1 MMVTEPMVNC
11 RSSLNFSLEKSL
23 LLGSAMVS
31 LLQCL
36 PPILLENGP
45 PGIVLPTETAS
56 RDESWKS
63 CTLRKSQ
70 ACFLWRQK
78 EDRKKKKDGKG
89 VPSFVLNPD
98 LDTCVYSSFLQ
109 NPAYELSSLI
119 YFFLEQE
126 IVLAR
131 RVPDQM
137 KERV

>member
-1 MMVTEPMVNC
+1 MNHGNLV
-11 RSSLNFSLEKSL
+11 LW
-23 LLGSAMVS
+23 
-31 LLQCL
+31 
-36 PPILLENGP
+36 ENPKLAFFG
-45 PGIVLPTETAS
+45 GKKRTG
-56 RDESWKS
+56 
-63 CTLRKSQ
+63 
-70 ACFLWRQK
+70 
-78 EDRKKKKDGKG
+78 KKKDGKG

>member
-1 MMVTEPMVNC
+1 MEILYSEKIP
-11 RSSLNFSLEKSL
+11 SLLSLEAKR
-23 LLGSAMVS
+23 G
-31 LLQCL
+31 Q
-36 PPILLENGP
+36 E
-45 PGIVLPTETAS
+45 
-56 RDESWKS
+56 
-63 CTLRKSQ
+63 
-70 ACFLWRQK
+70 
-78 EDRKKKKDGKG
+78 KKKKDGKG